1 MRGYVVD
8 ASVAV
13 KWLVAE
19 HLSEE
24 AATLLDSD
32 FNLLAPDLL
41 FVEAASALSA
51 KHRKGEIDQDE
62 LAHLVDLLRTA
73 PVATPLSMRQLAAST
88 ARLAVDLGHPVYD
101 CIYLALAIHEDYPV
115 VTADTRFYLKVRRHP
130 YLGDR
135 VVHVADIGA
144 GAPPRHSL

>member
-19 HLSEE
+19 PFSGES
-24 AATLLDSD
+24 AALLDSGAT
-32 FNLLAPDLL
+32 LLAPDLL
-41 FVEAASALSA
+41 FAEAASALAA
-51 KHRKGEIDQDE
+51 KHRHGEMNRDD
-62 LAHLVDLLRTA
+62 LAEAVDLLRVA
-73 PVATPLSMRQLAAST
+73 PVATPLSMRQLAASA

-101 CIYLALAIHEDYPV
+101 CFYLALAFQEDYPL
-115 VTADTRFYLKVRRHP
+115 VTADTRFYEKVGRHP

-135 VVHVADIGA
+135 IVHVGD
-144 GAPPRHSL
+144 L